1 MKSWDS
7 STSGVVPFMPASA
20 PAVPPLPA
28 AVVDAPAASVV
39 AVAAAV
45 VGASVAGAPVV
56 SLLLPLSLP
65 HAAAS
70 NERPANSAATWRTV
84 VLAMDVLLPLRV
96 GHLSGA
102 GRRQAKGSRR

>member
-20 PAVPPLPA
+20 PAVPPAAA

-39 AVAAAV
+39 AVAAV

-84 VLAMDVLLPLRV
+84 VLAMYLLLPLRV